1 MSLLILVEA
10 EMSERVRLAVAGSMA
25 AEDEASV
32 LCPLGFMKSKPAY
45 LQRSGWANSP
55 FEEAARKL
63 RLALE
68 DEPRR
73 AVRLNEID
81 AMDRELKA

>member
-1 MSLLILVEA
+1 M
-10 EMSERVRLAVAGSMA
+10 
-25 AEDEASV
+25 
-32 LCPLGFMKSKPAY
+32 PAY

-63 RLALE
+63 RPGRE

-81 AMDRELKA
+81 AMDRDLKAQNPFGKMDKLWLHPD